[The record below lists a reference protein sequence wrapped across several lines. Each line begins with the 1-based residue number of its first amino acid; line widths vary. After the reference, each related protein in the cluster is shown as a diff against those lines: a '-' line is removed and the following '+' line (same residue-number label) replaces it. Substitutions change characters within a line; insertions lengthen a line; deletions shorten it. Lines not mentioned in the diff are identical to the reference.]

1 MIQNILL
8 KMGLPL
14 LVDTVAKSL
23 DKHPNKQVQDIGK
36 NLQQSLQN
44 ADLSKTDMDGLLQQG
59 VDTIDTRTLHTINT
73 TMRSEVASTD
83 GFVRRMRPTFGYI
96 MAFTW
101 GVQMTAVAVA
111 MFTNP
116 DTAPAIISALGELGM
131 MWSIGLSVLGVY
143 VYKRSTE
150 KIGR

>member
-23 DKHPNKQVQDIGK
+23 NTHPNTQVQQIGQ
-36 NLQQSLQN
+36 NLQKSLQQM
-44 ADLSKTDMDGLLQQG
+44 DLSKTDMDMLLQKG
-59 VDTIDTRTLHTINT
+59 VDTIDTRTLSTINT
-73 TMRSEVASTD
+73 TIRAEVASND
-83 GFVRRMRPTFGYI
+83 AFVRRMRPTFGYI

-101 GVQMTAVAVA
+101 GVQMTAVAGA
-111 MFTNP
+111 MFILP
-116 DTAPAIISALGELGM
+116 ETAPAIISALAELGM

-150 KIGR
+150 KIKQ